1 MERPSSQ
8 AIRLRADSFH
18 RFRWPSLQI
27 FWIGCILFIFVK
39 QLNRFVL
46 FLSLCRPPI
55 PSVRKDAGDK
65 WRSSASA
72 FAAKTSGQPIFR
84 SVLFLKFD
92 FHSFLIACS
101 FDKHIMLD
109 CLVPF
114 YSYKQYYL
122 YDIIQNFLSLLSL
135 PAIFPFLSPF
145 NPILFGCQWAQGFI
159 NLVRIF

>member
-55 PSVRKDAGDK
+55 PSVRKGAGDK
-65 WRSSASA
+65 WRASASA
-72 FAAKTSGQPIFR
+72 FAARTSGQPIFR

-114 YSYKQYYL
+114 SF
-122 YDIIQNFLSLLSL
+122 IQ
-135 PAIFPFLSPF
+135 IV
-145 NPILFGCQWAQGFI
+145 LFI
-159 NLVRIF
+159 